1 MGKYHVLLCKVS
13 RDTLQSIIS
22 LKKCHRWT
30 DFLGYHR
37 FCRTRIALRTRMWSL
52 PRLCCMSFLRTRIVR
67 MTRMWSLTRLCCMS
81 FFKNTNS
88 SNDMR
93 IWSLTRLCS
102 LSFFKNTNS
111 SNDTNVEPDWLCS
124 LSFLRTRI
132 ANDTNREPNSALY
145 ERKNNKYNRY
155 NKYNR
160 RKIMLRIF

>member
-1 MGKYHVLLCKVS
+1 MGKYYVLLCKVS

-22 LKKCHRWT
+22 LKKCHRRT
-30 DFLGYHR
+30 DFWGYHR
-37 FCRTRIALRTRMWSL
+37 FCRIRIALRTRMWSL

-88 SNDMR
+88 SNDTNVEPNS
-93 IWSLTRLCS
+93 SLLYE
-102 LSFFKNTNS
+102 LFKNTNS

-132 ANDTNREPNSALY
+132 ES
-145 ERKNNKYNRY
+145 E
-155 NKYNR
+155 
-160 RKIMLRIF
+160 